1 MSSLYRF
8 LLLVLA
14 VAMVVPH
21 FSEAR
26 DFSVERFHFAGYDGA
41 DISALLYVPSEG
53 SVHPAIIL
61 YHGVTATKE
70 TMIEFAEN
78 FAENGFVVLTY
89 DHRSHGEST
98 GDFTWEG
105 MLEDSETALSILRE
119 RDDVDKNRIF
129 LMGHS
134 MGGMIAIMT
143 AAVDGNIRAVVDLAA
158 PETVNSFL
166 LWVLRPLKGEFE
178 PSENDV
184 IEAMNRAYGDVYGE
198 YIETT
203 RDFEPVRVGGLHT
216 TVRELMGIWAGSQL
230 PRYKPL
236 TQVESVGNI
245 LFLHGTEDN
254 IVNPRDS
261 EDMFDR
267 AENEKDIFYIDGASH
282 ASYLRYLG
290 VRRDGSLWDNKNYD
304 EEHAKAVKDNAL
316 EWVDCFM

>member
-1 MSSLYRF
+1 LYRF
-8 LLLVLA
+8 LVFVLA
-14 VAMVVPH
+14 VAMVLPP

-26 DFSVERFHFAGYDGA
+26 DFSVERFYFPGYDGA
-41 DISALLYVPSEG
+41 DISAMLYVPSEG
-53 SVHPAIIL
+53 SAHPAIIL

-78 FAENGFVVLTY
+78 FAENGFVVLAY

-105 MLEDSETALSILRE
+105 MLEDSLTALDIVRG
-119 RDDVDKNRIF
+119 RDDVDSDRVS

-178 PSENDV
+178 PSESDV
-184 IEAMNRAYGDVYGE
+184 IDAMNTAYGDVYGE
-198 YIETT
+198 HIETT
-203 RDFEPVRVGGLHT
+203 RGFEPVRVGGLHT

-236 TQVESVGNI
+236 KQVEDVEDI
-245 LFLHGTEDN
+245 LLLHGTEDN

-267 AENEKDIFYIDGASH
+267 AEKEKDIFYIDGATH
-282 ASYLRYLG
+282 MSYLRYLG
-290 VRRDGSLWDNKNYD
+290 VKRDGSLWDNKNYD
-304 EEHAKAVKDNAL
+304 EEHARAVKDNAL
-316 EWVDCFM
+316 EWVERFM